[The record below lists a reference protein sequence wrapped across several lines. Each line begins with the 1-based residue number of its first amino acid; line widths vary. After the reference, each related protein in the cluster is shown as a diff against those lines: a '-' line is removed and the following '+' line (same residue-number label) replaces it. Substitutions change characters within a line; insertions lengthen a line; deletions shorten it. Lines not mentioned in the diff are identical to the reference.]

1 MVQRSR
7 NRYSAKI
14 DMHAWRNR
22 RLAAAVSLSLACGV
36 IDSARATE
44 WTVVQ
49 RARSSGLAAFVVA
62 PAGQEMVP
70 LASDASPEAVS
81 QAFLQ
86 RYGTLF
92 GVADAEQQLR
102 LNAGRTHTDTLGHTH
117 TTHVQEHRGI
127 PVFSGML
134 KVHQDAQRRVTASNG
149 HFFIIPDKL
158 NLVPVILGDAAV
170 RIAQGTLGM
179 AAAVELV
186 ELTIVDPGWYG
197 DTARG
202 AALAWYVILREDEL
216 GLREAFFVDAHDG
229 AMIDQWSLLTDL
241 KFRQVYNGNNG
252 SAIPGNLLRTEGGPP
267 VPGGTADVVD
277 ANFVYDHAG
286 DFYDYFQRGFGRDSI
301 DALGM
306 NIILT
311 VNSRA
316 FQQCP
321 NARWNGGQAIFC
333 LGTARDDVT
342 AHELMHGVTQFTAN
356 LIYQNQSGQLNES
369 FSDVF
374 GELVDLYNGNA
385 STAGTPGGTPWP
397 KPANYSGQGKDT
409 PNNLRNDQACSLGPG
424 FADGVRWLIAED
436 VTVFTEPI
444 RDMWNPPCKNHPS
457 SANSSLQTCNPGD
470 NGGVHSGSGVP
481 NHAFA
486 MLTDGKVFNGQTVA
500 GIGAIKAGAVWYR
513 ALTTYLTPA
522 SDFADA
528 YVAFNQAAQDL
539 VGSTPLDPRTGLPS
553 GSMFTAFDA
562 EQVDRALLAVEMNTD
577 GSCGATVP
585 VLDPTPPDY
594 CEGRLVHYFEDF
606 ENGSVGW
613 TVMNSSPPT
622 PYDWELRTNL
632 PGSRAGAAWFCADPN
647 IGNCTTA
654 NETGTHRLFSPGIA
668 IPVGVVDPKLA
679 FTHYVSTETGY
690 DGGNLRISVDDGQTW
705 QSVPSTAFTFNPY
718 NTTLRSTA
726 AGNTN
731 PLAGQSAFSG
741 TGGGWGTSVVDLSL
755 FVSGGESV
763 RFQFAFGKDGCSGV
777 EGWYVDDLELFS
789 CGCFTSGACD
799 DGRYCNGV
807 EACVGGFCQ
816 TGTPPCD
823 GDFCDEAADA
833 CVPAVFWDD
842 FENGDVRGWSLQA
855 PGTTAAAG
863 HWEIGPPQAMFE
875 VGEPTQPGNAFL
887 GLACAFTGSNSS
899 SENGDVDDG
908 VVVLLSPRF
917 DLGTAYE
924 AELSLARWYFN
935 GSTGQ
940 DPEDFFAIEVSGDD
954 GSSWFEVER
963 LNHTQSANQW
973 TARTFRLHEL
983 VALTDTMRI
992 RVRLGDGPAVDGISE
1007 AAVDDVVVTASGSCN
1022 DGLDCDDGNDCSFDL
1037 CLFGDCVHVPQPCLS
1052 LVGSDPPSGAIDA
1065 RQPHDLNDAHA
1076 EQGFTEVKMVFAGG
1090 SVADLTPGD
1099 FVVSQSGA
1107 TGSAPTIVSVEPTTA
1122 DSVMLT
1128 FDRPVTSGVWTTVDH
1143 PDSGG
1148 RVCLG
1153 FLPGDANGNGTST
1166 AADILA
1172 LIDSLNQ
1179 VPGRIRPDYATDI
1192 NRSGASG
1199 APDILRLIDLLN
1211 GAASFEPWIGVSLDP
1226 SPCG

>member
-1 MVQRSR
+1 
-7 NRYSAKI
+7 
-14 DMHAWRNR
+14 
-22 RLAAAVSLSLACGV
+22 
-36 IDSARATE
+36 
-44 WTVVQ
+44 
-49 RARSSGLAAFVVA
+49 
-62 PAGQEMVP
+62 MVP

-81 QAFLQ
+81 LAFLQ
-86 RYGTLF
+86 RHGGLF
-92 GVADAEQQLR
+92 GIADAGQQLR
-102 LNAGRTHTDTLGHTH
+102 LDAERTHTDALGYTH
-117 TTHVQEHRGI
+117 TTYLQEHRGI

-134 KVHQDAQRRVTASNG
+134 RVHKDTQGRVTASNG
-149 HFFIIPDKL
+149 HFYVIPDKL
-158 NLVPVILGDAAV
+158 NLVPAVGSESAV
-170 RIAQGTLGM
+170 RASQKTVGE

-197 DTARG
+197 DPPRG
-202 AALAWYVILREDEL
+202 AALAWHVILDDEEH
-216 GLREAFFVDAHDG
+216 GVREALFVDAHDG
-229 AMIDQWSLLTDL
+229 TILDRWSLLTDL
-241 KFRQVYNGNNG
+241 RFRQVYNGLNG
-252 SAIPGNLLRTEGGPP
+252 SGLPGTLLRSEGGAP
-267 VPGGTADVVD
+267 VPGGTSDVVD
-277 ANFVYDHAG
+277 ANLAYDHAG

-301 DALGM
+301 DGLGM

-321 NARWNGGQAIFC
+321 NARWNGSQAIFC

-374 GELVDLYNGNA
+374 GELVDLFNGNA

-397 KPANYSGQGKDT
+397 KPANYAGHGKDI
-409 PNNLRNDQACSLGPG
+409 PNNLRNDQACSFGPG

-436 VTVFTEPI
+436 VTVFNEPI

-457 SANSSLQTCNPGD
+457 TANSSLQTCNPGD

-486 MLTDGKVFNGQTVA
+486 MLTDGKSFNNQTVT

-539 VGSTPLDPRTGLPS
+539 IGSTPLDPRTGLPS
-553 GSMFTAFDA
+553 GSVFTAFDA

-585 VLDPTPPDY
+585 VLDPAPPVY
-594 CEGRLVHYFEDF
+594 CEGRLVHHFDDLEQ
-606 ENGSVGW
+606 GAVGW
-613 TVMNSSPPT
+613 TVMNSNPPT
-622 PYDWELRTNL
+622 PYDWELRANL
-632 PGSRAGAAWFCADPN
+632 PGSRAGTSWYCADPN
-647 IGNCTTA
+647 IGNCTTV
-654 NETGTHRLFSPGIA
+654 NETGTHRLFSPAIA
-668 IPVGVVDPKLA
+668 IPVGVVEPKLA
-679 FTHYVSTETGY
+679 FTHYVSTETGF

-705 QSVPSTAFTFNPY
+705 QPVPSTAFTFNPY
-718 NTTLRSTA
+718 NTTLRSAA

-741 TGGGWGTSVVDLSL
+741 AGGGWGTSLVDLSL
-755 FVSGGESV
+755 FISGGETV
-763 RFQFAFGKDGCSGV
+763 RFQFVFGKDGCSGV
-777 EGWYVDDLELFS
+777 DGWYVDDFELFS
-789 CGCFTSGACD
+789 CGCFTSAACN
-799 DGRYCNGV
+799 DGRFCNGV
-807 EACVGGFCQ
+807 EVCVGGFCQ
-816 TGTPPCD
+816 PGTPPC
-823 GDFCDEAADA
+823 GSDFCDETADA

-842 FENGDVRGWSLQA
+842 FENGNVRGWSLSGE
-855 PGTTAAAG
+855 GTTATDG
-863 HWEIGPPQAMFE
+863 FWVIGTPQATFD
-875 VGEPTQPGNAFL
+875 VGQPAQPGAAFQ
-887 GLACAFTGSNSS
+887 GVSCAFTGANSS
-899 SENGDVDDG
+899 AADGDVDDG

-935 GSTGQ
+935 GNPGQ
-940 DPEDFFAIEVSGDD
+940 DPEDFFAIEVSSDD
-954 GSSWFEVER
+954 GDSWFEVER
-963 LNHTQSANQW
+963 LNHTQSENQW
-973 TARTFRLHEL
+973 IHRSFRLHEL
-983 VALTDTMRI
+983 VALTETMRI
-992 RVRLGDGPAVDGISE
+992 RVRAGDGPTADGITE
-1007 AAVDDVVVTASGSCN
+1007 AAIDDVVVTASGNCN
-1022 DGLDCDDGNDCSFDL
+1022 DAADCNDGNDCSFDF
-1037 CLFGDCVHVPQPCLS
+1037 CLLGNCIHVPQPCLS

-1065 RQPHDLNDAHA
+1065 RQPHELNDANA
-1076 EQGFTEVKMVFAGG
+1076 AQGFSAVTLVFTGG
-1090 SVADLTPGD
+1090 SVAGLTPGD
-1099 FVVSQSGA
+1099 FVVSQSSA
-1107 TGSAPTIVSVEPTTA
+1107 TGSAPAILSVVPAAA
-1122 DSVMLT
+1122 DSVLVT
-1128 FDRPVTSGVWTTVDH
+1128 FDRPISPGVWTTVDH
-1143 PDSGG
+1143 LGSGG

-1179 VPGRIRPDYATDI
+1179 VPGRMRPYYATDM

-1199 APDILRLIDLLN
+1199 AADILRLIDLLN
-1211 GAASFEPWIGVSLDP
+1211 GAAAFEPWIGVSLDP